1 MIVDVYFNL
10 HKKLY
15 SIRACEGPNKGRV
28 IAHRH
33 TVTLIDPTFKVSQ
46 AGRARVLKER
56 KKNVHATVRGGWFDP
71 DDKLGFN
78 PYEGRIK
85 KRGREITY
93 NPYEMCS
100 FSYWNDI
107 GELMASTVL
116 TPLSFAP
123 QQTPEWLCIR
133 GMQAD
138 HIRKCPPSSGYF
150 VA

>member
-10 HKKLY
+10 HRKLY

-56 KKNVHATVRGGWFDP
+56 KKNVHATVRGGWYDP

-78 PYEGRIK
+78 PYEGR
-85 KRGREITY
+85 EITY
-93 NPYEMCS
+93 NPYQMCS

-107 GELMASTVL
+107 GELCGFHRADAAFLCASTNTRMAL
-116 TPLSFAP
+116 YPRDAS
-123 QQTPEWLCIR
+123 
-133 GMQAD
+133 
-138 HIRKCPPSSGYF
+138 
-150 VA
+150 

>member
-33 TVTLIDPTFKVSQ
+33 TVTLLDPAFKVSQ

-56 KKNVHATVRGGWFDP
+56 RKNVHATVRGDWFDP
-71 DDKLGFN
+71 AETLASNIKCVRSII
-78 PYEGRIK
+78 ETRIK

-93 NPYEMCS
+93 NPYQMCS

-107 GELMASTVL
+107 GELRGFHRADAAFLCAETNTRMALYPRDAS
-116 TPLSFAP
+116 
-123 QQTPEWLCIR
+123 
-133 GMQAD
+133 
-138 HIRKCPPSSGYF
+138 
-150 VA
+150 